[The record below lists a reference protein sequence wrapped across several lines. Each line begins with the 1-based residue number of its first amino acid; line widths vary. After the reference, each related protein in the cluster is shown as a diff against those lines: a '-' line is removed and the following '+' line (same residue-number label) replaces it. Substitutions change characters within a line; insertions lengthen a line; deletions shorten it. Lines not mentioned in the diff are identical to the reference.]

1 MLGVGREPSG
11 SVPRTRGYPSDGPS
25 RGRAIRSVRFRRTP
39 TGGPRF
45 GYSEREVSTRSDFRR
60 AVLLARGVA
69 GTTTCPVRDGQHD
82 DSASRIRVG
91 RRDLLVVAGL
101 PGAGKTTLL
110 GSLRCSEPTL
120 VLDSAQLYRV
130 LLAGFGAGVPR
141 RLYRAIVHPLH
152 YARIVVAC
160 LLAPGVVVVHVP
172 ATRRT
177 ARGLLVALA
186 TITRR
191 SPVLCWLE
199 VSPEAALAGQ
209 RARGR
214 MTTARAFA
222 RHVRRARLPR
232 QYLYRIGR
240 LRGWHRVYLLT
251 RAEVTGGVQL
261 VP

>member
-1 MLGVGREPSG
+1 M
-11 SVPRTRGYPSDGPS
+11 
-25 RGRAIRSVRFRRTP
+25 
-39 TGGPRF
+39 
-45 GYSEREVSTRSDFRR
+45 STRSDFRC
-60 AVLLARGVA
+60 AGLLARVVV
-69 GTTTCPVRDGQHD
+69 GTTTSPVRDGPHD
-82 DSASRIRVG
+82 DSASLIRVG
-91 RRDLLVVAGL
+91 PRDLLVVAGL

-110 GSLRCSEPTL
+110 GSLRCSVPTV

-152 YARIVVAC
+152 YVRVVVAC

-172 ATRRT
+172 ATRRA
-177 ARGLLVALA
+177 ARGFLVALA
-186 TITRR
+186 TLTGRR
-191 SPVLCWLE
+191 PVLCWLE
-199 VSPEAALAGQ
+199 VPPTAALAGQ

-214 MTTARAFA
+214 MIAARAFA

-232 QYLYRIGR
+232 QYLYRLGR
-240 LRGWHRVYLLT
+240 LRGWHRVYVLT